1 VIEKRLEMIR
11 EMKKD
16 DKTQNSSDLEKEY
29 QEKSTNNPLTIF
41 QMLCFDNKRISDKAE
56 VD

>member
-1 VIEKRLEMIR
+1 
-11 EMKKD
+11 MKKD